1 LWIQDIQIGAITSL
15 YLLCCILRIVKIKDL
30 ANTIAAAL
38 FCSPEAFIA
47 DSETKLNGY
56 VPDHVH
62 EIQQPENEIV
72 IEVNGCSKQ
81 IMQSLSSSSQVRTE
95 DIISKG
101 VSHSTLR

>member
-1 LWIQDIQIGAITSL
+1 
-15 YLLCCILRIVKIKDL
+15 
-30 ANTIAAAL
+30 
-38 FCSPEAFIA
+38 
-47 DSETKLNGY
+47 

-62 EIQQPENEIV
+62 EIQQPENENV

>member
-1 LWIQDIQIGAITSL
+1 
-15 YLLCCILRIVKIKDL
+15 LLCCILRIVKIKDL

-62 EIQQPENEIV
+62 EPENEIV

-95 DIISKG
+95 DIIAKG